1 MMTGIDDYNHLDSPL
16 HRWDPRC
23 KLVALIILIFAFS
36 FVRDL
41 RMLAAMAAATIIIF
55 IVSKLPFSFL
65 LSRLRYPSLFLLVLV
80 LVLPFVSGETILAS
94 IGPFDLWEEGLLSAI
109 LIAVRFICILTIG
122 IVLFGTAPLLTSV
135 KAMRSL
141 GLPGI
146 LTDMTYLFLR
156 YLQEI
161 GNDLH
166 RMQTSMNLRGFRQGR
181 FSTYTLRILAWLS
194 GSILVRSYE
203 RSDSV
208 YKAMILRGY
217 GHGPRPQDEFQA
229 GTGDFIALFIIML
242 LAAVFV
248 IGDMLYGHQ
257 TYTLIR

>member
-1 MMTGIDDYNHLDSPL
+1 MTGIDDYHHLNSPI

-23 KLVALIILIFAFS
+23 KLIGLIILIFAFS

-41 RMLAAMAAATIIIF
+41 RMLAAMAAATIILF

-65 LSRLRYPSLFLLVLV
+65 LSRLRYPSVFLLVLV
-80 LVLPFVSGETILAS
+80 AVLPFLSGDTVIAS
-94 IGPFDLWEEGLLSAI
+94 IGPFDLREEGLLSTL

-122 IVLFGTAPLLTSV
+122 IVLFGTAPLLTSI
-135 KAMRSL
+135 KAMRAL
-141 GLPGI
+141 GLPDI

-161 GNDLH
+161 GSDLQ
-166 RMQTSMNLRGFRQGR
+166 RMQTSMSLRGFQQSR
-181 FSTYTLRILAWLS
+181 FSTHTLLTLAWLS
-194 GSILVRSYE
+194 GSIMVRSYE

-217 GHGPRPQDEFQA
+217 GHGPRPRDEFRA
-229 GTGDFIALFIIML
+229 GTGDFTALIAILM
-242 LAAVFV
+242 LAAMFV
-248 IGDMLYGHQ
+248 VGDILYGHQ